1 MALSKWPEIE
11 EKMPLIESWT
21 RDGLIEKDICH
32 NLGISVQTLNVYK
45 HKYPELRESLK
56 KNKEII
62 DITVVNALYKR
73 TQGYRYD
80 EVTTERVPIYEDGTI
95 TGYEMQETKRVTKE
109 VLPDPTSMIFWLK
122 NRCRDAWRDKREVEN
137 TMEVRVPMIDE
148 VKNTFAKAR
157 QIHNIDAVDVVDVDA
172 IEDVVYE

>member
-1 MALSKWPEIE
+1 MTLSKWEGVE
-11 EKMPLIESWT
+11 EKLILIEAWC
-21 RDGLIEKDICH
+21 RDGLTEADIAL
-32 NLGISVQTLNVYK
+32 NLGISTVTLWKYK
-45 HKYPELRESLK
+45 NEHASLFNALK
-56 KNKEII
+56 KNKEIA
-62 DITVVNALYKR
+62 DVLVVNALYKR